1 VNGQGDEV
9 EVSVLVIGGSLV
21 GLSTALFLASHGVK
35 PLVVERHS
43 GTAIHPRAGH
53 FNLRTLEILRS
64 AGLEEAVRRK
74 SREQYPPDGG
84 ISNVESLAGREIAT
98 YFTDL
103 NDGVAE
109 FSPTTRLFINQDA
122 LEPIL
127 RERAESLGA
136 RTRYRTE
143 CTALEQ
149 DDDGVTAE
157 LTDAATGA
165 RSRVRA
171 RYAVAADGNR
181 SPARSRLGIAMRGHG
196 VLSNSIT
203 IYFRAG
209 RDLAPL
215 LAGRNQGVH
224 YVTNPVLRGFFRL
237 DRGGNGGFLV
247 VNLVGD
253 TARPEIVA
261 AYPEAPWAN
270 VAEGITEDR
279 ALELL
284 RAAIGVPGMPLVIKD
299 IATWQAVA
307 DVADRYSGGRVFLA
321 GDAAHVVPPNGGFG
335 GNTGVHDAH
344 NLAWKLALVLNGAAG
359 PGLLATYDAERRPV
373 GEFTVDQSYAR
384 YVTRV
389 APYLGAADA
398 QPVLDDLYL
407 ELGYRY
413 DSPAVIA
420 EPADDDGARDEGP
433 PQRHPRDCQGQP
445 GFRAPHVWLRRRGDP
460 LSSLDLF
467 GGSFVLRAGARGA
480 AWRDAARHAAGELG
494 LGLDAY
500 LVGDEEGELA
510 DPGARFGA
518 AYGISP
524 EGAVL
529 VRPDGFVAWR
539 AAGAAGA
546 SAQAMASV
554 LARVLCR
561 ADEAAPPPPAGGLR
575 MVAPLAGEDAGDGA
589 EGGEPVCLAHLVC
602 ADCGAVTTE
611 GHRAGCPAAR
621 ILGQRHVVDHP
632 HVRLPVVTF
641 AAGHGER
648 GQAVREN
655 VLAVLGE
662 RHPGP
667 GGPPG
672 ARVPTGQAARRQ

>member
-1 VNGQGDEV
+1 MLTIRAVTGHDDEGDV
-9 EVSVLVIGGSLV
+9 PVLIVGGSLV
-21 GLSTALFLASHGVK
+21 GLSTALFLAWHGVES
-35 PLVVERHS
+35 LVVERHS

-64 AGLEEAVRRK
+64 AGLEDAIRTK
-74 SREQYPPDGG
+74 SEEQYPPHGG

-103 NDGVAE
+103 NAGVAD
-109 FSPTTRLFINQDA
+109 FSPTIRLFVNQDA

-127 RERAESLGA
+127 RARAAELGA
-136 RTRYRTE
+136 RLRYRTE
-143 CTALEQ
+143 CTTLEAG
-149 DDDGVTAE
+149 DDGVTAV
-157 LTDAATGA
+157 LTDVTAGT

-181 SPARSRLGIAMRGHG
+181 SPVRNRLGIRMRGHG

-203 IYFRAG
+203 IYFRAE

-237 DRGGNGGFLV
+237 DRSGNGGFLV

-270 VAEGITEDR
+270 VAAGITKER

-284 RAAIGVPGMPLVIKD
+284 RAAIGVPEMPLVIKD

-307 DVADRYSGGRVFLA
+307 DNAERYAAGRVFLA

-335 GNTGVHDAH
+335 GNTGVQDAH
-344 NLAWKLALVLNGAAG
+344 NLAWKLALVLKEQAG

-373 GEFTVDQSYAR
+373 GEFTVEQSYAR

-389 APYLGAADA
+389 APYLGTADA
-398 QPVLDDLYL
+398 QPVLDDLYV

-420 EPADDDGARDEGP
+420 EPGQDTP
-433 PQRHPRDCQGQP
+433 PYQHPRDSHGGP
-445 GFRAPHVWLRRRGDP
+445 GSRAPHVFLQRRGERI
-460 LSSLDLF
+460 STLDLF
-467 GGSFVLRAGARGA
+467 GRNFVLLTGSGGA
-480 AWRDAARHAAGELG
+480 AWHDPALAAARHLG
-494 LGLDAY
+494 VGLDAY
-500 LVGDEEGELA
+500 LVDDEMAWEQATGELTDA
-510 DPGARFGA
+510 GSRFCA
-518 AYGISP
+518 AYGISSS
-524 EGAVL
+524 GAVL

-539 AAGAAGA
+539 AADATSGATVERVTG
-546 SAQAMASV
+546 V
-554 LARVLCR
+554 LSRVLCR
-561 ADEAAPPPPAGGLR
+561 TD
-575 MVAPLAGEDAGDGA
+575 
-589 EGGEPVCLAHLVC
+589 
-602 ADCGAVTTE
+602 T
-611 GHRAGCPAAR
+611 
-621 ILGQRHVVDHP
+621 
-632 HVRLPVVTF
+632 
-641 AAGHGER
+641 
-648 GQAVREN
+648 
-655 VLAVLGE
+655 
-662 RHPGP
+662 
-667 GGPPG
+667 
-672 ARVPTGQAARRQ
+672 